1 MVDPCNTTA
10 SRCWESLLWRC
21 RLRTQCCCFSSSG
34 CCCAAGLIPGLG
46 IPHCTAVKKKKK
58 DAELIPHRGLPS
70 ATHTFWYQG
79 LSQQLQ
85 LKAARPLGRASPQE
99 TDIHRESESQSGFL
113 GQRWGG
119 GGKGGKWFGSRPW
132 AWRGRERAERRPCES
147 LCGGPGWAGPRQIAV
162 IREFKRLGEGRRAE
176 GPAPS

>member
-1 MVDPCNTTA
+1 MLGVPAVALQVKDPV
-10 SRCWESLLWRC
+10 LLLQQF
-21 RLRTQCCCFSSSG
+21 RLLLCGRFDPWPGDSTLHSSQ
-34 CCCAAGLIPGLG
+34 
-46 IPHCTAVKKKKK
+46 KKKK

>member
-1 MVDPCNTTA
+1 MLGVPAVALQVKDPV
-10 SRCWESLLWRC
+10 LLLQQF
-21 RLRTQCCCFSSSG
+21 RLLLCGRFDPWPGDSTLHSSQ
-34 CCCAAGLIPGLG
+34 
-46 IPHCTAVKKKKK
+46 KKKK

-132 AWRGRERAERRPCES
+132 AWRGRERAERRPRES

>member
-1 MVDPCNTTA
+1 MALQVKDPV
-10 SRCWESLLWRC
+10 LLLQQF
-21 RLRTQCCCFSSSG
+21 RLLLCGRFDPWPGDSTLHSSQ
-34 CCCAAGLIPGLG
+34 
-46 IPHCTAVKKKKK
+46 KKKK

-132 AWRGRERAERRPCES
+132 AWRGRERAERRPRES

>member
-1 MVDPCNTTA
+1 MLGVPAVALQVKDPV
-10 SRCWESLLWRC
+10 LLLQQF
-21 RLRTQCCCFSSSG
+21 RLLLCGRFDPWPGDSTLHSSQ
-34 CCCAAGLIPGLG
+34 
-46 IPHCTAVKKKKK
+46 KKKK

-132 AWRGRERAERRPCES
+132 AWRGRERAERQPRES